1 MKRIVYREW
10 RLAPQR
16 YWALLASLA
25 VIAGICLLPKQNKRV
40 DDNCYPITALV

>member
-25 VIAGICLLPKQNKRV
+25 AVAGIGGL
-40 DDNCYPITALV
+40 AFW